1 MQKPQWF
8 SALLH
13 EGATRAGTGS
23 RFWESRLERRKADSS
38 GQVEKNESSADS
50 QKRPE
55 LSSWTS
61 LQTEWSHSVISRV
74 EYMCFSLNSI
84 SEKPLIKSQMLVMEG
99 NKIIKHCLSPLFF
112 WLSMASEAEWPDFPS
127 SASPTGDRSQRM
139 TSNLWEL
146 EAWARVLFSSL
157 SNSSTEVCAIW
168 YLPLLIALPLYS
180 LFLSNLLSHLSIHKI
195 SPLI

>member
-1 MQKPQWF
+1 MSLVYKTISCPASEKPQWLCA
-8 SALLH
+8 SLQERAT
-13 EGATRAGTGS
+13 GAGCTGS

-84 SEKPLIKSQMLVMEG
+84 SEKPLIKSQMLVMGG

-112 WLSMASEAEWPDFPS
+112 WLSTASRAEWPDFPS
-127 SASPTGDRSQRM
+127 SVSPTGDRSQGM
-139 TSNLWEL
+139 ASNLQVL
-146 EAWARVLFSSL
+146 EAWAWVLF
-157 SNSSTEVCAIW
+157 
-168 YLPLLIALPLYS
+168 
-180 LFLSNLLSHLSIHKI
+180 LFLSYLSIEVSAI
-195 SPLI
+195 W